1 MPRRRSRTA
10 RAAQPHVALI
20 VETSTVFG
28 RQVLRGVGIY
38 LRENGPWSVYIEQRS
53 IYDPAPPWLKNWR
66 GDGIISRAAYPEL
79 AQLVLHTGIPA
90 IDLQEQ
96 VLGLGLP
103 RIVNDNRAIG
113 RMAAEHLLERGFTH
127 FGFIGHPGIAWSE
140 GRFEGFEAAVCA
152 AGHTVDRYRGAA
164 RTLPRY
170 HQRSWEKEVDDV
182 AAWLRALPKPA
193 GVMACNDFRAV
204 QLLDACRRARVAV
217 PEEVAVIG
225 VDNEPVA
232 CEIADPTLSSVVP
245 DAVRIG
251 YEAAATLDSLMRG
264 RRATAAELC
273 LPPVGVVTRRST
285 DIMAIIDPLVASAV
299 EFIRRHA
306 CDGINVEDLL
316 HRLDVSR
323 SVLQRR
329 FRQSLHRSIHDA
341 IIAERL
347 RKVKEL
353 AAETTLS
360 LPEIAARAGFV
371 HAEYLSTVFKERTG
385 VTISDYR
392 KGHATG
398 ARASRPQPRS
408 GRDARAPE

>member
-1 MPRRRSRTA
+1 MSRRRPRTA
-10 RAAQPHVALI
+10 RATQPHVALI

-28 RQVLRGVGIY
+28 RQVFRGVGIY
-38 LRENGPWSVYIEQRS
+38 VRENGPWSVYIEQRS
-53 IYDPAPPWLKNWR
+53 IYDPAPPWLKNWQ

-90 IDLQEQ
+90 VDLQEQ

-103 RIVNDNRAIG
+103 RIVNDNQAIG

-127 FGFIGHPGIAWSE
+127 FGFIGHPGIGWSE
-140 GRFEGFEAAVCA
+140 GRFDGFRSAARA
-152 AGHTVDRYRGAA
+152 AGHEVDRYRGTK
-164 RTLPRY
+164 TLRRY

-182 AAWLRALPKPA
+182 AAWVRAMPKPA
-193 GVMACNDFRAV
+193 GIMACNDFRAV
-204 QLLDACRRARVAV
+204 QLLDACRRAQVAV
-217 PEEVAVIG
+217 PEEAAVIG

-251 YEAAATLDSLMRG
+251 YEAAALLDSLMRG
-264 RRATAAELC
+264 RRATTAELC
-273 LPPVGVVTRRST
+273 LPPTGVVTRRST
-285 DIMAIIDPLVASAV
+285 DITAITDPLVASALQ
-299 EFIRRHA
+299 FIRQHA

-316 HRLDVSR
+316 CRLGVSR

-329 FRQSLHRSIHDA
+329 FRQSTHRSVHDA

-353 AAETTLS
+353 AAETSLS
-360 LPEIAARAGFV
+360 LPEIAERTGFV

-385 VTISDYR
+385 TTISDYR
-392 KGHATG
+392 KSHA
-398 ARASRPQPRS
+398 SNRPPS
-408 GRDARAPE
+408 LG

>member
-1 MPRRRSRTA
+1 MPRRRRRNGRTA
-10 RAAQPHVALI
+10 PPHVALI

-53 IYDPAPPWLKNWR
+53 IYDPAPPWLKDWR

-103 RIVNDNRAIG
+103 RIVNDNQAIG
-113 RMAAEHLLERGFTH
+113 RMAAEHLLERGFTR

-140 GRFEGFEAAVCA
+140 GRFDGFEAAVRA
-152 AGHTVDRYRGAA
+152 AGHAVDRYRGAA
-164 RTLPRY
+164 RTLRHY

-204 QLLDACRRARVAV
+204 QLLDACRRAGVAV
-217 PEEVAVIG
+217 PEETAVIG
-225 VDNEPVA
+225 VDNETVA

-264 RRATAAELC
+264 RRATTAELC
-273 LPPVGVVTRRST
+273 LPPTHVVTRRST
-285 DIMAIIDPLVASAV
+285 DIMAITDPLVASAV
-299 EFIRRHA
+299 QFIRRHA

-316 HRLDVSR
+316 RRLDVSR

-329 FRQSLHRSIHDA
+329 FRDTLHRSIHDA

-353 AAETTLS
+353 SAETSLS
-360 LPEIAARAGFV
+360 LPEIAERTGFV

-392 KGHATG
+392 KEH
-398 ARASRPQPRS
+398 SPR
-408 GRDARAPE
+408 